1 MAAAMATEASKG
13 RWLTAGL
20 LAPSSIW
27 FLIMLVMPLVVVAIF
42 SFGERAPAGGYTA
55 SFTFEQYANLP
66 ARLKAFQN
74 TLTLAPL
81 GTVLTLLVAYPLAYY
96 LAVKAPSR
104 WKLALLVLVIV
115 PFWTSLLI
123 RTYAWIFILG
133 GRGIPTLLEFIGIEG
148 VRLINTPTAVVIGI
162 VYIYLPLMVFPIFV
176 SLEKL
181 DKRLLEASKDLGG
194 SPFRTFLQ
202 ITLPL
207 SIPGMATGCMLV
219 FILLMG
225 EFLIP
230 AILGGGKVF
239 FIGNALVDLFLQSRN
254 WPFGAAVATT
264 LVIIMLVI
272 VSIYMRLMMR
282 VSAHRDATLFHSR
295 VSVPVH
301 SNRDH
306 RPVQLQRGP
315 ARERAQGPFGQM
327 AALALQRIKGP
338 LKAIFD
344 GMIYISIMIPGIV
357 IGIATLVALVS
368 VFDVL
373 NPIIADVWLGDK
385 APKLELGMI
394 SVIAAHT
401 LFTMSL
407 VIVIV
412 RARIAGMDRAL
423 IEASTD
429 LYASPWATF
438 RQVTLPQLAPAILA
452 GFLLSFTFSFDDFII
467 SFFVAGPN
475 TTLPIYVFSSI
486 RRGITPEVNAIGAMV
501 MGASLAS

>member
-104 WKLALLVLVIV
+104 WKLVLLVLVIV

-282 VSAHRDATLFHSR
+282 VSAHRED
-295 VSVPVH
+295 V
-301 SNRDH
+301 
-306 RPVQLQRGP
+306 
-315 ARERAQGPFGQM
+315 
-327 AALALQRIKGP
+327 
-338 LKAIFD
+338 
-344 GMIYISIMIPGIV
+344 SIM
-357 IGIATLVALVS
+357 
-368 VFDVL
+368 
-373 NPIIADVWLGDK
+373 
-385 APKLELGMI
+385 
-394 SVIAAHT
+394 
-401 LFTMSL
+401 
-407 VIVIV
+407 
-412 RARIAGMDRAL
+412 
-423 IEASTD
+423 
-429 LYASPWATF
+429 
-438 RQVTLPQLAPAILA
+438 
-452 GFLLSFTFSFDDFII
+452 
-467 SFFVAGPN
+467 
-475 TTLPIYVFSSI
+475 
-486 RRGITPEVNAIGAMV
+486 
-501 MGASLAS
+501 